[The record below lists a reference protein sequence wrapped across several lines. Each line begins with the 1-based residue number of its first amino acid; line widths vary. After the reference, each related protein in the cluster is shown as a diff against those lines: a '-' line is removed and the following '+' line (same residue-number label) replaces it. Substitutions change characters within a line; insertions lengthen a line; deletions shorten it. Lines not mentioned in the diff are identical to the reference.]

1 MNQSPRALSFTNWLR
16 FLAPLAL
23 VLLLLAA
30 CQSKTEPPA
39 EPPATEATAVPAE
52 VAAPTQPPAT
62 EAPAAPAPTE
72 APTEPTATPLPPTLG
87 VVMVGVNPAFEPF
100 VFTDENGQ
108 LAGFDIDL
116 LNAMAAASN
125 FEVGFVTSTFNN
137 LFDGLNSGA
146 FDIAMGAITVTD
158 ERKQIVDFSDPYYVS
173 GQSPVSYYDAG
184 QGIAVRVDE
193 TGITGPESLTEG
205 VRVGVKAGTTGER
218 YVVDNTSATFVRYQ
232 EAPDALNALANG
244 EVDAVVIDI
253 PVITGFIQ
261 SNPNAG
267 IKLTG
272 GPITQEEYA
281 IAMAKGKP
289 DLLAGVNA
297 ALAKVRE
304 DGTYDRIFA
313 KWFGTP

>member
-1 MNQSPRALSFTNWLR
+1 MNISPRASSSINWLR
-16 FLAPLAL
+16 LLAPLAI
-23 VLLLLAA
+23 VILLLSA
-30 CQSKTEPPA
+30 CQPKSEAPA
-39 EPPATEATAVPAE
+39 EQPAAEATAAPVE

-62 EAPAAPAPTE
+62 EAPVATV
-72 APTEPTATPLPPTLG
+72 EPTATPLPPTLG

-125 FEVGFVTSTFNN
+125 FEVGFVSSTFGN

-146 FDIAMGAITVTD
+146 FDIAVGAITVTD
-158 ERKQIVDFSDPYYVS
+158 ERKNIVDFSDPYYVS
-173 GQSPVSYYDAG
+173 GQSPVSYHDAG
-184 QGIAVRVDE
+184 QGIAVQVDNE
-193 TGITGPESLTEG
+193 TIAGPDDLTEG

-253 PVITGFIQ
+253 PVITGFIR
-261 SNPNAG
+261 SNPDAG

-281 IAMAKGKP
+281 IAVAKGKP

-297 ALAKVRE
+297 ALAKVKE

>member
-1 MNQSPRALSFTNWLR
+1 MNQSTRTLLFTNWLR
-16 FLAPLAL
+16 LLAPLAL
-23 VLLLLAA
+23 VLLLLTA
-30 CQSKTEPPA
+30 CQSQTEQQA
-39 EPPATEATAVPAE
+39 EQPATEQPAAEATAAPAE
-52 VAAPTQPPAT
+52 EAAPTQPPAT
-62 EAPAAPAPTE
+62 ETPA
-72 APTEPTATPLPPTLG
+72 EPTPTPLPPTLG

-108 LAGFDIDL
+108 LVGFDIDL

-146 FDIAMGAITVTD
+146 FDIAVGAITVTD
-158 ERKQIVDFSDPYYVS
+158 ERKNIVNFSDPYYVS

-184 QGIAVRVDE
+184 QGIAVQVDNE
-193 TGITGPESLTEG
+193 TITGPDDLTED

-218 YVVDNTSATFVRYQ
+218 YVVDDTSATFVRYQ

-244 EVDAVVIDI
+244 EVDAVVVDI
-253 PVITGFIQ
+253 PVITGFIRN
-261 SNPNAG
+261 NPEAG
-267 IKLTG
+267 IKLVG
-272 GPITQEEYA
+272 GPVTQEEYA
-281 IAMAKGKP
+281 IAVAKDNP
-289 DLLAGVNA
+289 DLLAGINA

-304 DGTYDRIFA
+304 DGTYDLIFA

>member
-1 MNQSPRALSFTNWLR
+1 MRWLPL
-16 FLAPLAL
+16 LAPLAI
-23 VLLLLAA
+23 VILLLAA
-30 CQSKTEPPA
+30 CGAQEPAPPA
-39 EPPATEATAVPAE
+39 EAPAQE
-52 VAAPTQPPAT
+52 AAPT
-62 EAPAAPAPTE
+62 EAPAAE
-72 APTEPTATPLPPTLG
+72 APTAASETAAPAETAASTEASAEAPAEPTATPLPPTLG

-125 FEVGFVTSTFNN
+125 FEVGFVTSTFSN
-137 LFDGLNSGA
+137 LFDGLNTGA
-146 FDIAMGAITVTD
+146 FDIAVGAITVTD

-184 QGIAVRVDE
+184 QGIAVQVDNQ
-193 TGITGPESLTEG
+193 TITGPGDLTEE

-244 EVDAVVIDI
+244 EVDAVVVDI
-253 PVITGFIQ
+253 PVITGFIRN
-261 SNPNAG
+261 NPEAG
-267 IKLTG
+267 VKLVG
-272 GPITQEEYA
+272 GPITEEEYA
-281 IAMAKGKP
+281 IAVAKGKA

-297 ALAKVRE
+297 ALAKVKE
-304 DGTYDRIFA
+304 EGVYDQIFA

>member
-1 MNQSPRALSFTNWLR
+1 MNQSTRTLLFTNWLR
-16 FLAPLAL
+16 LLAPLAL
-23 VLLLLAA
+23 VLLLLTA
-30 CQSKTEPPA
+30 CQSQTEQQA
-39 EPPATEATAVPAE
+39 EQPATEQPAAETTAAPAE
-52 VAAPTQPPAT
+52 EAAPTQPPAT
-62 EAPAAPAPTE
+62 ETPA
-72 APTEPTATPLPPTLG
+72 EPTPTPLPPTLG

-108 LAGFDIDL
+108 LVGFDIDL
-116 LNAMAAASN
+116 LNAMAAANN

-146 FDIAMGAITVTD
+146 FDIAVGAITVTD
-158 ERKQIVDFSDPYYVS
+158 ERKNIVNFSDPYYVS

-184 QGIAVRVDE
+184 QGIAVQVDNE
-193 TGITGPESLTEG
+193 TITGPDDLTED

-244 EVDAVVIDI
+244 EVDAVVVDI
-253 PVITGFIQ
+253 PVITGFIRN
-261 SNPNAG
+261 NPEAG
-267 IKLTG
+267 IKLVG
-272 GPITQEEYA
+272 GPVTQEEYA
-281 IAMAKGKP
+281 IAVAKDNP
-289 DLLAGVNA
+289 DLLAGINA

-304 DGTYDRIFA
+304 DGTYDLIFA